1 MAPALGSEALV
12 QCGRR
17 EDGGGG
23 SGGSSGAL
31 TGTSL
36 RQTRDTAGGHPSLP
50 SLATTRSPGH
60 AGPMEARGDVG
71 PVGGR
76 RGRDTGPVEV
86 RGGARPGGGDTGTR
100 EGQGE
105 GSHRDPK
112 GNRRPRPDPSLSS
125 PPRAPRLPSPLG
137 GRGGEEEP
145 RTPRGSGP
153 GSSRGGERRRRRRQ
167 REESGRL
174 PPLGPG
180 TRGMLTSPYLPELS
194 NGETD
199 EDRTRSLGRL
209 SLPAPP
215 CLFQAAPGQELPD
228 IRAQKS
234 RASPHVPRY
243 RTARQFVED
252 VESAQGSGDWSLVR
266 EFYARTFDSFQEV
279 NSAFKKE
286 LHMGL
291 DGAGVHIA
299 LLDAVYDVILCT
311 PAEVQKA
318 ALKGIINSLL
328 REWRGPRTKDD
339 LRAYFI
345 LLQNPQFG
353 QSSTCVIFAHVLR
366 QVSALLL
373 PEQRTLVQWLH
384 RLHISRFR
392 ALLGQLHALVTLRM
406 SQDEGAQLP
415 PPAKSSWW
423 IPAAV
428 RVTALLYAA
437 NVLGASPRLPYSEF
451 YNSSLDHVDLTQEYL
466 AWQCN
471 SRAKR
476 FSFCQFPWMLSIHA
490 KKAIIQQ
497 DSEQQMVTMARRS
510 VVERVSRR
518 ERPDVDS
525 LFLTLRVRRAHLV
538 VDSLSELA
546 RKRAELK
553 KKLRVEFVGEVGLD
567 MGGLTKEWF
576 LLLIRQVLRP
586 DYGMFVYHREARCY
600 WFRSFNCDNYSEF
613 SLIGTLMGLAVY
625 NSIPLDL
632 HFPLCCYRKLLSP
645 PLAPS
650 EPGVPVGLC
659 ALTLGDLGC
668 VMPELARGLQELLLY
683 EGDVETDMC
692 ATFQVSSDEFGSV
705 RSHELC
711 PGGASI
717 PVTNLNRDEFV
728 AMYVDYLLNTS
739 VCQRFAAFYHGF
751 HSVCTSPALAML
763 RAEEVETLVC
773 GSATLDLRALQSAT
787 EYEGYTASDPTV
799 RYFWEVVHEF
809 ALDLQKRLLHFATG
823 SDRVPVG
830 GVQELHF
837 KISRIHVPTDWL
849 PVAHTCFNQLC
860 LPPYRSRRSLR
871 TKLCIAISNSEGF
884 GLE

>member
-1 MAPALGSEALV
+1 
-12 QCGRR
+12 
-17 EDGGGG
+17 
-23 SGGSSGAL
+23 
-31 TGTSL
+31 
-36 RQTRDTAGGHPSLP
+36 
-50 SLATTRSPGH
+50 
-60 AGPMEARGDVG
+60 
-71 PVGGR
+71 
-76 RGRDTGPVEV
+76 
-86 RGGARPGGGDTGTR
+86 
-100 EGQGE
+100 
-105 GSHRDPK
+105 
-112 GNRRPRPDPSLSS
+112 
-125 PPRAPRLPSPLG
+125 
-137 GRGGEEEP
+137 
-145 RTPRGSGP
+145 
-153 GSSRGGERRRRRRQ
+153 
-167 REESGRL
+167 
-174 PPLGPG
+174 
-180 TRGMLTSPYLPELS
+180 
-194 NGETD
+194 
-199 EDRTRSLGRL
+199 
-209 SLPAPP
+209 
-215 CLFQAAPGQELPD
+215 
-228 IRAQKS
+228 
-234 RASPHVPRY
+234 
-243 RTARQFVED
+243 
-252 VESAQGSGDWSLVR
+252 
-266 EFYARTFDSFQEV
+266 
-279 NSAFKKE
+279 
-286 LHMGL
+286 MGL

-299 LLDAVYDVILCT
+299 LLDAVYDVILYT

-318 ALKGIINSLL
+318 TLKGIINSLL

-366 QVSALLL
+366 QVSALPL

-392 ALLGQLHALVTLRM
+392 ALLGQLHALVSLRL

-471 SRAKR
+471 PRAKR

-668 VMPELARGLQELLLY
+668 VMPELAHGLQELLLY

-692 ATFQVSSDEFGSV
+692 ATFQSLWPCTWITFSTRRCASGSLPSTTASTACAPLRHSQCCVRRRWRRSCAAPRPWTSGPCSRPLNMRATPPATPLCGISGRWCTNSPSTCRNASCTLRREATGCQWAVCRSCTSRFHASTCPLTGCPWRTRALTSCACPRTAPAAPCGPSCASPSPTRRASASSDRPRG
-705 RSHELC
+705 RLGCHCLDGRPPRLDGARGCRGATLC
-711 PGGASI
+711 
-717 PVTNLNRDEFV
+717 V
-728 AMYVDYLLNTS
+728 AMGGDG
-739 VCQRFAAFYHGF
+739 RRWAAQKHSPVLPNRASCAPSSTPSASTGPHWAALSAKAPGPAGQLHGLSTRQF
-751 HSVCTSPALAML
+751 MP
-763 RAEEVETLVC
+763 
-773 GSATLDLRALQSAT
+773 
-787 EYEGYTASDPTV
+787 
-799 RYFWEVVHEF
+799 
-809 ALDLQKRLLHFATG
+809 
-823 SDRVPVG
+823 
-830 GVQELHF
+830 
-837 KISRIHVPTDWL
+837 
-849 PVAHTCFNQLC
+849 
-860 LPPYRSRRSLR
+860 LR
-871 TKLCIAISNSEGF
+871 TTIVMVCWSSVVPGCVAVKPRCPSQWSHSCF
-884 GLE
+884 V